1 MECFWYAVNA
11 HGTLKMAL
19 SLCARCQL
27 CISGHSL
34 LFSEV
39 WFNLGKLR
47 SFLFWKD
54 RMSISLDVWP
64 AADDHTSNWQSAPKV
79 HAFTLSCLLAFPFA
93 WCMAV
98 VKFQQRW
105 VSQSRLF
112 QRWKATKNLP
122 SSFEWLTGER
132 DDKLQSDLP
141 FSAVQVY
148 RVCSWEGS
156 SMFGCLRQEGWTM
169 PESPASFLSGCT
181 APAPASEDASDL
193 PPCPSFYI
201 IAVGFTSSPDQ
212 ERDTSV
218 RKGLRTKSD
227 AWRNCTYWS
236 ALTARCCYCH

>member
-1 MECFWYAVNA
+1 MEGGGEIHSRAVMFPCKHFSGVFPGCSRASQWWLSWCRAALWPGQSWEVLCWFINGRWRGQAVESLRRKGAYVCSSRANLRAVIEGCSLWELRECFRYATNA
-11 HGTLKMAL
+11 HRTLKMTL

-27 CISGHSL
+27 CISGCSL

-132 DDKLQSDLP
+132 
-141 FSAVQVY
+141 
-148 RVCSWEGS
+148 
-156 SMFGCLRQEGWTM
+156 
-169 PESPASFLSGCT
+169 
-181 APAPASEDASDL
+181 
-193 PPCPSFYI
+193 
-201 IAVGFTSSPDQ
+201 
-212 ERDTSV
+212 
-218 RKGLRTKSD
+218 
-227 AWRNCTYWS
+227 
-236 ALTARCCYCH
+236 